1 MTPTTAGWL
10 QRALAGAPYGAIC
23 VGFSGG
29 LDSTVLLHALAASD
43 AARARGLRA
52 LHIDHALHADSAAW
66 AGHCRRFAAALDVP
80 LTVERV
86 AVGAARGLG
95 LEAVARTARHAAF
108 ATALA
113 PGELLALAHHRDDQT
128 ETVLLKLLRG
138 AGPEG
143 LAGMRALR
151 ACGAGHLWRPLLD
164 VPRDALRAYAHA
176 HGLAVVDDPS
186 NADTRHARNFLR
198 ADVLPL
204 VRRRWAQADAAIAH
218 SARWLAQAAE
228 YLDEAAHAAL
238 APLRGVDPATL
249 RWREWL
255 ALPDALRANALRLW
269 LRDLDLSTPEI
280 LHIEQLERQLARA
293 ESDKLPCVAWAG
305 TEIRRYRDHIHA
317 MAPLQAPPVDWRVD
331 AWDGSP
337 LALPAGC
344 GRLSLEPVDA
354 HAARPDGVA
363 LTVAFRRGGERL
375 RPAGDRHTRELRDL
389 MQHAGMPPWRRGR
402 VPLVSLGDTLVAV
415 GDYWLSEDGAAW
427 LGRQRLRVVW
437 SGETQPSKR
446 ARCD

>member
-1 MTPTTAGWL
+1 MTPQVAETL
-10 QRALAGAPYGAIC
+10 HRALTGAPSGAIC

-29 LDSTVLLHALAASD
+29 LDSTVLLHALAASG

-66 AGHCRRFAAALDVP
+66 AEHCRRFAAALDVP
-80 LTVERV
+80 LIVERV
-86 AVGAARGLG
+86 AVGDVRGLG
-95 LEAVARTARHAAF
+95 LEAAARTARHAAF
-108 ATALA
+108 EAALA
-113 PGELLALAHHRDDQT
+113 SGELLALAHHRDDQT

-151 ACGAGHLWRPLLD
+151 ACGAGQLWRPLLD
-164 VPRDALRAYAHA
+164 MPRDALRAYAHA
-176 HGLAVVDDPS
+176 HDLAFVDDPS

-198 ADVLPL
+198 SEVLPL
-204 VRRRWAQADAAIAH
+204 VRRRWPQADAAIAH
-218 SARWLAQAAE
+218 SARWLAQAAAF
-228 YLDEAAHAAL
+228 LDDAALAAL
-238 APLRGVDPATL
+238 APLRGVDPATM

-255 ALPDALRANALRLW
+255 ALPDALRAGALRAW

-280 LHIEQLERQLARA
+280 LHIEQLERQLAQA

-305 TEIRRYRDHIHA
+305 AEIRRYRDHIHA
-317 MAPLQAPPVDWRVD
+317 MPPLAEPPHDWRAD

-337 LALPAGC
+337 LDLPAGC

-354 HAARPDGVA
+354 DARPAGIT

-389 MQHAGMPPWRRGR
+389 MQQAGLPPWRRGR
-402 VPLVSLGDTLVAV
+402 VPLVSLGGTLMMV
-415 GDYWLSEDGAAW
+415 GDYWLSDDGAAW
-427 LGRQRLRVVW
+427 LEGQRLRVSW
-437 SGETQPSKR
+437 NGET
-446 ARCD
+446 